1 MAAAADAAA
10 GRLPPEVIR
19 YILWTD
25 RSLKQNPLKKQKK
38 LALSSLELDRRQRLN
53 RRATILRSEKVHADA
68 SLGPLLRAPRSLAGG
83 GGGSAGPLIQYRP
96 RAPYQGGPRRLES
109 KA

>member
-1 MAAAADAAA
+1 M
-10 GRLPPEVIR
+10 P
-19 YILWTD
+19 ILQTMWHTCIHSEA
-25 RSLKQNPLKKQKK
+25 RTGSNSRTGLEKRKK

-83 GGGSAGPLIQYRP
+83 GGGSASPLIQYRA
-96 RAPYQGGPRRLES
+96 RALYRGGPRRLR
-109 KA
+109 